1 MKKNKRIYLS
11 TGNKK
16 SFEDYYEIIEKEVE
30 KRRIKWT
37 LSSISWIDYDDVK
50 SIIITHIYKKWHLYN
65 QDLPI
70 KNWLSSLIRNQ
81 TSNLVRNYYSNS
93 TRPCLNCRAYQNE
106 NECRIYNT
114 CDPDLCPL
122 LGWWHRTKESAY
134 NIKLPLSSEHHQNE
148 VSELPHSNFDLES
161 TAENLHTKMKTILN
175 QNEWKIYKFLFIDGL
190 SEEET
195 AEKLG
200 YKVSYRYNQNTQA
213 KMIQIIRKKI
223 IDKVKKVLKSDE
235 IDIVES

>member
-1 MKKNKRIYLS
+1 MAKKNKRIYLS
-11 TGNKK
+11 IENNKT
-16 SFEDYYEIIEKEVE
+16 FEDCYDIIQKAIER
-30 KRRIKWT
+30 KRNSWT
-37 LSSISWIDYDDVK
+37 LTSINWMDFDDVK
-50 SIIITHIYKKWHLYN
+50 SIILIHIHKKWHLYDQN
-65 QDLPI
+65 KKLLP
-70 KNWLSSLIRNQ
+70 WLSSVISHQMTNLIRNVF
-81 TSNLVRNYYSNS
+81 SNYS
-93 TRPCLNCRAYQNE
+93 RPCLKCAAYNGDENCK
-106 NECRIYNT
+106 IYDKCTNV
-114 CDPDLCPL
+114 CPL
-122 LGWWHRTKESAY
+122 LAY
-134 NIKLPLSSEHHQNE
+134 WEKSKKFCYDIKLPLSSEHHQNE

-161 TAENLHTKMKTILN
+161 TAENLHVKMKTLLN

>member
-1 MKKNKRIYLS
+1 MEL
-11 TGNKK
+11 NKK
-16 SFEDYYEIIEKEVE
+16 TFGDYYEIISKEIEKL
-30 KRRIKWT
+30 RGRWT
-37 LSSISWIDYDDVK
+37 LTSVSWIDFDDVK
-50 SIIITHIYKKWHLYN
+50 SIILIHIHKKWALYD
-65 QDLPI
+65 QTKP
-70 KNWLSSLIRNQ
+70 IRNWVCSVSRNQ
-81 TSNLVRNYYSNS
+81 FSNILRNIYHNFS
-93 TRPCLNCRAYQNE
+93 RPCLSCAAYEGDNCKIYG
-106 NECRIYNT
+106 ECNS
-114 CDPDLCPL
+114 DLCPL
-122 LGWWHRTKESAY
+122 LNYWHRTKESAY

-161 TAENLHTKMKTILN
+161 TAENLHVKMKTILN